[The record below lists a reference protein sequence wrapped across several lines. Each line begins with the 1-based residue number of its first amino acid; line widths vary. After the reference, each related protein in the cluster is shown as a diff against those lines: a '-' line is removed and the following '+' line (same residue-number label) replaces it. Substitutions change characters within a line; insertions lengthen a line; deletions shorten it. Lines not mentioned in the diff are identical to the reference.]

1 MAMRNKRALGWLLCA
16 GVCSACVM
24 LVAQVDAVGW
34 PSAGGDSGD
43 RPGASRSWAP
53 PEPDAD
59 DPALDD
65 DGEPGEEGLRELTP
79 EEISRIRFM
88 ELRGMRLKTSQPD
101 RVKTEVPRET
111 VERFLAEMADD
122 PQFRDDDYPFRSKK
136 NQKEFRKLTS
146 AQKVHW
152 IAHYSQTKFA
162 DEIKIKS
169 DPEVFV
175 TFKKNVLPII
185 VRTCAKQPG
194 CHASTGEDESIR
206 FRLFEGARRPAPRLY
221 ANFLV
226 LNDTEVGDLAVIDR
240 SQPSDSLLLT
250 YLLPAE
256 TTKAAARHPG
266 TDTFKPPFKSRKAP
280 GFRRIEQWIRSLKH
294 PAEDYGVRLVPM
306 LGGGDVGLLDEDETD
321 AATGDGGRLAGN
333 DEPKKDHKRGA
344 RP

>member
-1 MAMRNKRALGWLLCA
+1 MVTRNKRALGGLLCA

-24 LVAQVDAVGW
+24 LVARVDAVGR
-34 PSAGGDSGD
+34 PSAGGDSGE
-43 RPGASRSWAP
+43 RSAVSRSWAP

-59 DPALDD
+59 DPALADD
-65 DGEPGEEGLRELTP
+65 AAADEEGLRELTP

-88 ELRGMRLKTSQPD
+88 ELRGMRLKTSRPD
-101 RVKTEVPRET
+101 RVKAKVPRET

-136 NQKEFRKLTS
+136 NQKEFRKMTS

-152 IAHYSQTKFA
+152 IARYSQTKFA
-162 DEIKIKS
+162 DEIEIKS

-194 CHASTGEDESIR
+194 CHASNSEDESIR

-221 ANFLV
+221 ANFLM
-226 LNDTEVGDLAVIDR
+226 LNDTEVEDLPLIDR
-240 SQPSDSLLLT
+240 SQPTDSLLLT
-250 YLLPAE
+250 YLLPPE
-256 TTKAAARHPG
+256 VTKSASRHPG
-266 TDTFKPPFKSRKAP
+266 TDSFKPPFKRRKAP

-306 LGGGDVGLLDEDETD
+306 PDGDLDLLDEDETD
-321 AATGDGGRLAGN
+321 ATGDRGSPAGI
-333 DEPKKDHKRGA
+333 DEPKKDD
-344 RP
+344 